1 MSGNARG
8 QLKEEMEGIAR
19 NLTWVQQHCEK
30 ALDIIADKNPT
41 LTNMFQGLHSTI
53 GTLSET
59 LQGVYTTL

>member
-19 NLTWVQQHCEK
+19 NLGWVQQHCEK
-30 ALDIIADKNPT
+30 ALAIIEDKNPS
-41 LTNMFQGLHSTI
+41 LTAMFQGLHSTI